1 MTPSTSRQ
9 AVGFNGPMTS
19 EGSNGE
25 IVLVRHGE
33 TEWSRA
39 GRHTGTT
46 DLSLTPA
53 GRAEAQS
60 VADWVR
66 GREFELVLC
75 SPLRRARETA
85 EAIGYAEGVEI
96 DGDLAEWNYGDYE
109 GLTTSEIR
117 ERRPD
122 WSVWDQGPEGGE
134 TIAEVAE
141 RLSRVIDRCETVSG
155 DVLLFAHGH
164 SLRILT
170 ATYLGLPPS
179 AGRLLA
185 LETSG
190 VGVLG
195 YERGWRTLRR

>member
-1 MTPSTSRQ
+1 
-9 AVGFNGPMTS
+9 MTS
-19 EGSNGE
+19 KRGSSE

-33 TEWSRA
+33 TEWSKA

-46 DLSLTPA
+46 DLPLTAA

-60 VADWVR
+60 VAPWVR
-66 GREFELVLC
+66 RREFELVLC

-85 EAIGYAEGVEI
+85 EVMGYAERVEI

-122 WSVWDQGPEGGE
+122 WSVWEQGPEGGE
-134 TIAEVAE
+134 TIAEVAA
-141 RLSRVIDRCETVSG
+141 RVSRVIDRCEEVSG

-170 ATYLGLPPS
+170 ATYLGLPPT
-179 AGRLLA
+179 AGSLFA

-195 YERGWRTLRR
+195 YEREWRTLRRWNPFT

>member
-1 MTPSTSRQ
+1 
-9 AVGFNGPMTS
+9 MTS
-19 EGSNGE
+19 DGSGE

-46 DLSLTPA
+46 DLPLTDA
-53 GRAEAQS
+53 GRTEALS
-60 VADWVR
+60 VAPWVR
-66 GREFELVLC
+66 RREFALVLC
-75 SPLRRARETA
+75 SPLRRARDTA
-85 EAIGYAEGVEI
+85 EVMGYAERLEV

-109 GLTTSEIR
+109 GLTTTEIR
-117 ERRPD
+117 EHLPG

-134 TIAEVAE
+134 TIEEVAA
-141 RLSRVIDRCETVSG
+141 RVCRVIDRCETASG

-179 AGRLLA
+179 AGSLFA

-195 YERGWRTLRR
+195 YEREWRTLRRWNPIT

>member
-1 MTPSTSRQ
+1 M
-9 AVGFNGPMTS
+9 GFNGPMTWE
-19 EGSNGE
+19 EGRGE

-33 TEWSRA
+33 TEWSKA

-46 DLSLTPA
+46 DLGLTET
-53 GRAEAQS
+53 GRAEAQAAAS
-60 VADWVR
+60 WVTR
-66 GREFELVLC
+66 REFELVLC

-85 EAIGYAEGVEI
+85 ELMGYGGRAEL

-117 ERRPD
+117 ERQPG

-134 TIAEVAE
+134 TIAEVAA
-141 RLSRVIDRCETVSG
+141 RVSRVIDRCEKVSG

-179 AGRLLA
+179 AARGFA
-185 LETSG
+185 LDTSG

-195 YERGWRTLRR
+195 YEREWKTLRHWNPLT

>member
-1 MTPSTSRQ
+1 
-9 AVGFNGPMTS
+9 MTS
-19 EGSNGE
+19 EGGSGE

-33 TEWSRA
+33 TEWSRE

-46 DLSLTPA
+46 DLPLTDT
-53 GRAEAQS
+53 GRTEALS
-60 VADWVR
+60 VAPWVCR
-66 GREFELVLC
+66 REFELVLC

-85 EAIGYAEGVEI
+85 EVMGYAELLEV

-109 GLTTSEIR
+109 GLTTTEIR
-117 ERRPD
+117 EHRPG

-134 TIAEVAE
+134 TIAEVAA
-141 RLSRVIDRCETVSG
+141 RVCRVVDRCETASG

-179 AGRLLA
+179 AGRLFA

-195 YERGWRTLRR
+195 YEREWRTLRRWNPLT